1 MSTYFKAGGIKK
13 VTLRCKLQKLL
24 CMLLI
29 CTIVFTSTACAS
41 SPPALTLSDPNE
53 QIITENIEVETI
65 LTENR
70 LKEFITEEI
79 YLEELIIAED
89 KIAELLLEEDSI
101 DEVLLCKTIYIPQDH
116 IEDFA
121 SNSQTSQLFG
131 DGVNIT
137 SLLKKVAVGTGVIL
151 TVVVLKKVGLP
162 QPVASIVAGA
172 ASESLKFAG
181 SGAAIGSLIG
191 GLTGAADGI
200 DESGRTSAVLG
211 FAIAT
216 VGLIISAVHLVGL
229 IPSGGVSSVG
239 VGLGVKLVIAGIGV
253 ITGTAAMAT
262 TGYKAVKAFT
272 ATDANEI
279 DWLNIDWNHVGVSAA
294 EQAINYG
301 ADGYM
306 WGAIVGTVYGGADGY
321 DEFHKYHAPYTSQEK
336 RISFAD
342 KGNKNGHWNGDPG
355 QSDFILDQPIEL
367 SDGTK
372 VTRITYK
379 NGIPDFSHYAQA
391 EVKIPRMSQYRTTS
405 EAKLAGKDLI
415 GNFEQADSALA
426 EIWTRSRYR
435 GQSWTAR
442 DVSNYRSEN
451 HLSWHEMS
459 NMESMQLVP
468 REIHIPFKH
477 YGGVAE
483 CKAMVGQE
491 GGEIFD

>member
-1 MSTYFKAGGIKK
+1 MKSWHI
-13 VTLRCKLQKLL
+13 LQKLL
-24 CMLLI
+24 CVLLTFS
-29 CTIVFTSTACAS
+29 TIFTSTAFAS

-53 QIITENIEVETI
+53 QVITENIEVENI

-70 LKEFITEEI
+70 LTEFITEEI
-79 YLEELIIAED
+79 YLDEIILAED
-89 KIAELLLEEDSI
+89 KIVELLLEEDII
-101 DEVLLCKTIYIPQDH
+101 DEVLLCQTIYIPQEH

-121 SNSQTSQLFG
+121 ANSQTAQLFG

-162 QPVASIVAGA
+162 QPIASIVAGA
-172 ASESLKFAG
+172 ADESLKFAG

-216 VGLIISAVHLVGL
+216 VGLIMSAVHLVGL

-253 ITGTAAMAT
+253 ITGTAAVAT

-272 ATDANEI
+272 ATDAEEI

-306 WGAIVGTVYGGADGY
+306 WGAIVGAVYGGVDGY
-321 DEFHKYHAPYTSQEK
+321 DEYHKYTTPYTSLEDRLKQA
-336 RISFAD
+336 SYN
-342 KGNKNGHWNGDPG
+342 KGGHWEGEIG
-355 QSDFILDQPIEL
+355 QSDFIFDEPIEL
-367 SDGTK
+367 SSGVK

-379 NGIPDFSHYAQA
+379 NGIPDFSHCAEA
-391 EVKIPRMSQYRTTS
+391 EVRIHSMTQYRRT
-405 EAKLAGKDLI
+405 EDAQLAGKDLI
-415 GNFEQADSALA
+415 GNFEQADEALA
-426 EIWTRSRYR
+426 RIWTRTRHN
-435 GQSWTAR
+435 GQTWTA
-442 DVSNYRSEN
+442 DAVKAYRTE
-451 HLSWHEMS
+451 HKLSWHEMS

-468 REIHIPFKH
+468 REIHSKCLH

-483 CKAMVGQE
+483 CKAMTGQE
-491 GGEIFD
+491 GGTVFD